1 MGGRVC
7 VTQGT
12 SRAAACWCERAVSGS
27 QVKVLVG
34 ICGV

>member
-1 MGGRVC
+1 MGGRVR

-12 SRAAACWCERAVSGS
+12 SRVAACWCKRDVSGS